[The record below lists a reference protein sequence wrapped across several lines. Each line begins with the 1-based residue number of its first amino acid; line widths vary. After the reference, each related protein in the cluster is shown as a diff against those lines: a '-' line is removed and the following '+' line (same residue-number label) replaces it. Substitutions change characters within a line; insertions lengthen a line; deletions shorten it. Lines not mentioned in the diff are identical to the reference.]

1 MSLSK
6 KQNRLQTQKAN
17 LQLPKQ
23 EGARAGLSLGL
34 ARHTTV
40 YKVDKQQ
47 GPTVQ
52 HRGKYSISSDK
63 KEYEKG

>member
-23 EGARAGLSLGL
+23 KGTRAGVSLGL
-34 ARHTTV
+34 AVHTAV
-40 YKVDKQQ
+40 YKINIKDLLYILGNYIQYVVI
-47 GPTVQ
+47 TYN
-52 HRGKYSISSDK
+52 GK
-63 KEYEKG
+63 

>member
-23 EGARAGLSLGL
+23 KGTRAGVSLGL
-34 ARHTTV
+34 AVHTAV
-40 YKVDKQQ
+40 YKTDKQQ
-47 GPTVQ
+47 GHTEQ
-52 HRGKYSISSDK
+52 HQEIQLISSNK
-63 KEYEKG
+63 P